1 MLYHIYRFEKDCEKL
16 KRKEH
21 RLTYQLRLQSINV
34 FAMKLI
40 TKDFKKIAN
49 ENISGVVLISP
60 RVSVKKRMLQK
71 VIRIIE
77 QQLFLMGNK
86 MFSFFDCDGLNIT

>member
-1 MLYHIYRFEKDCEKL
+1 M
-16 KRKEH
+16 
-21 RLTYQLRLQSINV
+21 NV

-40 TKDFKKIAN
+40 TKDCKKIAN

-60 RVSVKKRMLQK
+60 RVSVKKRMLHK

-77 QQLFLMGNK
+77 QQLFLMGTK
-86 MFSFFDCDGLNIT
+86 CFRFSTVMA